1 MNSKKNLKYIF
12 CCLITSMAFLMMGD
26 AYAQHEGGLGKKKVH
41 LNIADKDQLMKIDGM
56 TEDLAEAIVEYRE
69 NTAYFDKPEDLLNV
83 SGMTQEKYEELDPQI
98 GMEGD
103 IYCVRPEGDEDED
116 DEEEEPLL
124 SPSKC

>member
-1 MNSKKNLKYIF
+1 MNITKTMVKGL
-12 CCLITSMAFLMMGD
+12 LILVMAFSLVGQVN
-26 AYAQHEGGLGKKKVH
+26 AQGHEGGLGELKVP
-41 LNIADKDQLMKIDGM
+41 LNIADVDQLLKIEGM
-56 TEDLAEAIVEYRE
+56 TEELAEAIVEYRE

-83 SGMTQEKYEELDPQI
+83 AGMTQEKYEELDPQI

>member
-1 MNSKKNLKYIF
+1 MN
-12 CCLITSMAFLMMGD
+12 ITKIMVKGLLVLVIAFSLAGQVN
-26 AYAQHEGGLGKKKVH
+26 AQGHEGGLGELKVP
-41 LNIADKDQLMKIDGM
+41 LNIADADQLLRIEGM
-56 TEDLAEAIVEYRE
+56 TEELAEAIVEYRE

>member
-1 MNSKKNLKYIF
+1 MNIKKTMVKGL
-12 CCLITSMAFLMMGD
+12 LVLMMAFSLVGQVN
-26 AYAQHEGGLGKKKVH
+26 AQGHEGGLGELKVP
-41 LNIADKDQLMKIDGM
+41 LNIADVDQLLRIEGM
-56 TEDLAEAIVEYRE
+56 TEELAEAIVEYRE

-124 SPSKC
+124 APSKC

>member
-1 MNSKKNLKYIF
+1 MSKTKIMVKGLLVLVVVFSLVGLAN
-12 CCLITSMAFLMMGD
+12 
-26 AYAQHEGGLGKKKVH
+26 AQGHEGGLGELKVP
-41 LNIADKDQLMKIDGM
+41 LNISDMDQLLKIEGM
-56 TEDLAEAIVEYRE
+56 TEELAEAIVEYRD

-103 IYCVRPEGDEDED
+103 IYCVRPESDEDED

-124 SPSKC
+124 APSKC

>member
-1 MNSKKNLKYIF
+1 M
-12 CCLITSMAFLMMGD
+12 SMMKTMVKVLVVLAMVFSLAGQVN
-26 AYAQHEGGLGKKKVH
+26 AQGHEGGLGELKVP
-41 LNIADKDQLMKIDGM
+41 LNIADMDQLLRIEGM
-56 TEDLAEAIVEYRE
+56 TEELAEAIVEYRD
-69 NTAYFDKPEDLLNV
+69 NTAYFDKPEDLLKV

>member
-1 MNSKKNLKYIF
+1 MN
-12 CCLITSMAFLMMGD
+12 ITKTMVKGLFVLVIAISLAGQVN
-26 AYAQHEGGLGKKKVH
+26 AQGHEGGLGELKVP
-41 LNIADKDQLMKIDGM
+41 LNIADVDQLLKIEGM
-56 TEDLAEAIVEYRE
+56 TEELAEAIVEYRE

>member
-1 MNSKKNLKYIF
+1 MN
-12 CCLITSMAFLMMGD
+12 ITKTMVKGLFVLMIVFSLAGQVN
-26 AYAQHEGGLGKKKVH
+26 AQGHEGGLGELKVP
-41 LNIADKDQLMKIDGM
+41 LNIADVDQLLRVEGM
-56 TEDLAEAIVEYRE
+56 TEELAEAIVEYRE

>member
-1 MNSKKNLKYIF
+1 MN
-12 CCLITSMAFLMMGD
+12 ITKTMVKGLLVLVIVFSLAGQVI
-26 AYAQHEGGLGKKKVH
+26 AQGHEGGLGELKVP
-41 LNIADKDQLMKIDGM
+41 LNIADVDQLLRIEGM
-56 TEDLAEAIVEYRE
+56 TEELAEAIVEYRE

-83 SGMTQEKYEELDPQI
+83 SGMTQEKYEELNPQI

>member
-1 MNSKKNLKYIF
+1 MN
-12 CCLITSMAFLMMGD
+12 ITKTMVKGLLVLVMAFSLVGQVN
-26 AYAQHEGGLGKKKVH
+26 AQGHEGGLGELKVP
-41 LNIADKDQLMKIDGM
+41 LNIADVDQLLRIEGM
-56 TEDLAEAIVEYRE
+56 TEELAEAIVEYRE

-83 SGMTQEKYEELDPQI
+83 SGMTQEKYEELNPQI

>member
-1 MNSKKNLKYIF
+1 MNITKTMVKGLLV
-12 CCLITSMAFLMMGD
+12 LIMAFSLVGQVN
-26 AYAQHEGGLGKKKVH
+26 AQGHEGGLGEKKVP
-41 LNIADKDQLMKIDGM
+41 LNIADVDQLLRIEGM
-56 TEDLAEAIVEYRE
+56 TQELAEAIVEYRE
-69 NTAYFDKPEDLLNV
+69 NTAFFDKPEDLLNV

-124 SPSKC
+124 APSKC